1 MMIAIGSSCGRLSMT
16 ESTLFTRSS
25 VDGGIGGGA
34 GGGGGAGA
42 VAAGAGGDAGA

>member
-16 ESTLFTRSS
+16 ESTLFTGSS

-34 GGGGGAGA
+34 GGGGAGVVA
-42 VAAGAGGDAGA
+42 VGAGGDAGA